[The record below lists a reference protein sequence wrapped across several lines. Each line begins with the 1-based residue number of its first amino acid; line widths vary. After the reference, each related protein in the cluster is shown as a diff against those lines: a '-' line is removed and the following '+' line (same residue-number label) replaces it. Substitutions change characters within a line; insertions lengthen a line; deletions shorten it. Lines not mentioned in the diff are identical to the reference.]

1 MLKWIK
7 VNSLLVCVFSP
18 AWVDAV
24 WECEFTDT
32 EPLDPAVEEEIKE
45 DVNAFKKVYE
55 QLLPFSTADVDD
67 NTQVMPASE
76 RACSDPMC
84 FLRSYRSYTCLSY
97 FCLFLQQSV
106 WEVLRE
112 NGVSVKSLV
121 AVLACFVLG
130 AKTKSSSVEQR
141 RHSLQAASLYLLL
154 LAVPGEYH
162 ELTFLLATFQSIVCC
177 VY

>member
-7 VNSLLVCVFSP
+7 VNSLLVCVCVFSP

-24 WECEFTDT
+24 WECEFTDA

-84 FLRSYRSYTCLSY
+84 FLRSYRSYTCLS
-97 FCLFLQQSV
+97 FFLSFPATERV
-106 WEVLRE
+106 EGVGRKRRVGEVSGGRAGVLRPRRQ
-112 NGVSVKSLV
+112 NQIVQR
-121 AVLACFVLG
+121 G
-130 AKTKSSSVEQR
+130 AETPQSAGRIALPAAAR
-141 RHSLQAASLYLLL
+141 R
-154 LAVPGEYH
+154 PG
-162 ELTFLLATFQSIVCC
+162 
-177 VY
+177 